1 MRNLNMTRRV
11 LSGATMAMVLAA
23 TIAVAQ
29 TPPTRI
35 RGQIEKV
42 DGAMYSLKTRDGKIA
57 NFKLADDVRLSSL
70 SKISITDI
78 KPDAYI
84 GIAGIPKSDG
94 SVEAFSIH
102 VLPAAARGR
111 GEGERPWDAKPGS
124 TMTNA
129 YLESTVTSSDGHT
142 LMVKYPNG
150 QKKIIVTPTTVV
162 VAAGPADKSELKP
175 GAQVAILAAEKE
187 ADGSMVAKVMYVGRS
202 VTPAM

>member
-1 MRNLNMTRRV
+1 MSKLNMTRA
-11 LSGATMAMVLAA
+11 LGAAVIALTLAA
-23 TIAVAQ
+23 TAALAQ
-29 TPPTRI
+29 SPPTRI

-42 DGAMYSLKTRDGKIA
+42 DGAMYSLKTRDGTMV
-57 NFKLADDVRLSSL
+57 NFKLANDVRLSSL
-70 SKISITDI
+70 SKITVADI
-78 KPDAYI
+78 KPDSFI

-129 YLESTVTSSDGHT
+129 YLESTVASSNGQT
-142 LMVKYPNG
+142 LMVKYPG
-150 QKKIIVTPTTVV
+150 GEKKVIVTPTTIVA
-162 VAAGPADKSELKP
+162 AAGPADKSELKP
-175 GAQVAILAAEKE
+175 GAQVAILGAEKE
-187 ADGSMVAKVMYVGRS
+187 ADGSVLAKVMYVGRS

>member
-1 MRNLNMTRRV
+1 VR
-11 LSGATMAMVLAA
+11 
-23 TIAVAQ
+23 
-29 TPPTRI
+29 
-35 RGQIEKV
+35 
-42 DGAMYSLKTRDGKIA
+42 TRDGKIV

-102 VLPAAARGR
+102 VLSAAARGR

-129 YLESTVTSSDGHT
+129 YLESTVASSDGHILT
-142 LMVKYPNG
+142 VKYPNG
-150 QKKIIVTPTTVV
+150 QKKIIVTSTTVV
-162 VAAGPADKSELKP
+162 ASAGPADKSELKP
-175 GAQVAILAAEKE
+175 GAQVAILGAEKA
-187 ADGSMVAKVMYVGRS
+187 ADGSMVAKVIYVGRA